1 MKTTG
6 DRPSDALQTR
16 FTPLQTPSNPGS
28 DAVSH
33 ALKCLQTTSDGPFTL
48 SPYIPPARLNRP
60 TRPSE
65 GRSQAFQ
72 TPTSSF
78 MPNLNELAHRTASS
92 RPAGRASG
100 QEQLT
105 EGRKAGRYTSHTVPS
120 VRVECVPTQR
130 KTRDHQRG
138 LRSWPNP
145 CSPHDLPIAVA
156 FLRCIPLH
164 GGIFWRLALDG
175 APGL

>member
-33 ALKCLQTTSDGPFTL
+33 SLKCLQTTSDGPFTL
-48 SPYIPPARLNRP
+48 SPYIPPARLKRP
-60 TRPSE
+60 TRPSK

-78 MPNLNELAHRTASS
+78 TPIGFCLRRAAGPSITPHPVVTKPLAI
-92 RPAGRASG
+92 
-100 QEQLT
+100 L
-105 EGRKAGRYTSHTVPS
+105 V
-120 VRVECVPTQR
+120 R
-130 KTRDHQRG
+130 KTTSVVR
-138 LRSWPNP
+138 
-145 CSPHDLPIAVA
+145 
-156 FLRCIPLH
+156 
-164 GGIFWRLALDG
+164 
-175 APGL
+175 